1 MKKIDT
7 FQTFARGAKS
17 LVAILLVMLMAV
29 GSLFAQTT
37 YTFSNYT
44 AGTQY
49 AIDEQHVLDDVLT
62 IYTTDCH
69 FRTDQLRIY
78 SSTSHNGFFYSNALP
93 NNIDSISFNIGY
105 KVDNLLVYGSTDGLT
120 WTLVGSIATTENYTD
135 RGIGF
140 GNNEFNYFK
149 CDVEGDQQLRITSFT
164 MFYKTTPEPPTPVIE
179 PTWVTCDQVGIFN
192 TQVDG
197 LVPTCST
204 VGDSTVYH
212 FVYNEDFTQYPFQT
226 PNQDWGADGNV
237 IYVDVAVSRPS
248 EEITGV
254 EVSFGPGTE
263 HIVTFGDVLDPNN
276 GTLGAD
282 RYAALRYFRVAT
294 VVGGQAVGN
303 DTEFHKTA
311 TYKWYTGEELVAIQK
326 LHVVVD
332 AAPVAPTPDIDVDS
346 IATLPYAY
354 NFDEGNDPYFMINN
368 GEAVNKW
375 YVGQAQGFDNNKL
388 YISSN
393 NGTTNKYDVTKAS
406 NVMAYRTVMVPE
418 TGAILS
424 FDYRVNGQANND
436 YLKVNLVKGETTTE
450 IATLQGEND
459 WASFSYDISG
469 EMAGEV
475 CIQFN
480 WVNNATAGEQFPAA
494 IDNISVIE
502 TPCSQPTAL
511 TATVDSTTA
520 VITWVAIEGQTA
532 WNFQYK
538 LANHSEWYTVPATD
552 TTITLTDLQGNS
564 NYEMRVQAVCGENV
578 SAWTTGSFAVDC
590 QNGNISVVV
599 EDVEIGTNGTTNSY
613 LPFYSLY
620 NYAYSQQII
629 DAEEINTT
637 AGNIYSVSFNCSSA
651 PASTSTGNIKIWM
664 ANTTKSVFDNNT
676 DYIDPSTLTLVYEG
690 PSSYAYQTGWNTFTF
705 DTPFEYTG
713 GNVVVAYYEGNG
725 SYNSGS
731 FYVHTTTDNKSIS
744 HYNDTQSAVSYTS
757 PATATGTKYF
767 NTYRNHM
774 KLNMDVT
781 IGSCDDVVACPDPSN
796 LEVSDITPN
805 SAVLTWVAGAEDQT
819 AFILE
824 YQAEGATEWTSVDV
838 NDTTYTLTELAQL
851 TNYSVKVKANC
862 GENNWSEVLTTS
874 FRTIGICLPV
884 TNLETS
890 NVSNTTTLTW
900 TAGGEETAWLVEFKP
915 ATAGEDAWTSIDVS
929 LIPMTTFGG
938 LQGNVDYDVRVKAL
952 CDPEDAE
959 NQSEWATTSFHSGCA
974 AFEVP
979 FTESFAAS
987 TMPTCWENTEFHFS
1001 TSGDGYA
1008 YSYTNGA
1015 ELISPAINIPAENPT
1030 YLSFEVRG
1038 SGSYTVLASY
1048 RGTRADRFAEI
1059 YSGTAPNQNTTV
1071 TIALDDLY
1079 KGRAVNFKVVNNS
1092 TSYQYFYHLT
1102 VNQCPFVATA
1112 LNTSNVTGTTVDLTW
1127 EADEAAANFQV
1138 QYGEQGFTVGEGTT
1152 VDVTDTTAVTIS
1164 ELSYETA
1171 YDFYVRVV
1179 CEGDNGAWAGPVS
1192 ATTAPAC
1199 SDPMNLSFDFTAA
1212 QLHWNNGEW
1221 GTPAQYNV
1229 RYKAENDAEY
1239 NYTSVIPVDMPGYTP
1254 FATISGLASNT
1265 TYEMGVQSVC
1275 GENMESNWVTIMVTT
1290 PCMPIAV
1297 TAENPY
1303 IEGFDGEDF
1312 VPECWSKEDN
1322 GTYAWSRSTSYA
1334 HTGLASANSG
1344 YYGDIYLNMPALS
1357 LPANPAQLSF
1367 WSFNTWPD
1375 DYDKNSVMIST
1386 DGINYTE
1393 IWSPT
1398 SVSQT
1403 WVKTTISLSA
1413 YANQTVY
1420 IAFKYEGDN
1429 AHGWFVDDV
1438 TVEAP
1443 SCSAPDLS
1451 IAGLTATITPGNFG
1465 TPVSY
1470 DLMIGEQTATVTE
1483 TTVDLST
1490 VFTLD
1495 GNTTYQVSVRANCGD
1510 EDYSDWSAA
1519 VSFTTP
1525 CMPISSLPWN
1535 ENFEGFDAS
1544 TVPNC
1549 WDNSA
1554 STSSTLSNYPERI
1567 WGVYSYSGNKMM
1579 RMYNYYVQSGTAL
1592 INSPE
1597 ITLPNTGVY
1606 VLKFDYSHRASC
1618 GAFKV
1623 KVMEVGQTEAVELGS
1638 YTSTGSNDYTNPGT
1652 FTEADPISLAAY
1664 AGRSIVLQF
1673 FSNANFGSG
1682 AIFVDNV
1689 AIEEAPSCMK
1699 PSAITVGTV
1708 TETTA
1713 QVSWTAGGSET
1724 EWEVSYTIGDQTIT
1738 ETTTENPYTIT
1749 GLSASTHYVLPFSVK
1764 AICSATDE
1772 SEVASTELIINTVCG
1787 LAAVP
1792 FAENFDAY
1800 TSTTY
1805 QSTMVMPLCW
1815 NRKYTGTSTTYGAGI
1830 YNSSSY
1836 AVSGTNSLRLYSY
1849 CTTSTSTSYGEVYA
1863 VLPQMDAAINTLM
1876 ISFDAKAHNSTSAY
1890 YGSRLDVGVVTDA
1903 ANPETSFTLIQTIS
1917 APVAGER
1924 FTIPLSDYSG
1934 NGYIAF
1940 RETKEKPEGYTNS
1953 YWYNYTYVDNILVE
1967 AIPTCFVP
1975 SSLTVSEVTDHTA
1988 AVNWADNYDQ
1998 AAYAVE
2004 YMAEGDA
2011 TWTSVS
2017 VDTTYALLND
2027 LQASTNYT
2035 VRVKAVCGTEDES
2048 EYSDVVEFT
2057 TICEHGVQVEFTGTS
2072 TSTYIP
2078 TYGNYNY
2085 SFSQQ
2090 IFKSSEINAATTIS
2104 GFEIEVSNTG
2114 SKARNID
2121 IYMMHTSA
2129 NEITSWLPM
2138 DNAQLVYSGV
2148 VAFTEG
2154 WQQINFDTPF
2164 NYNGTDNLVLIV
2176 DDNTGSWGSYP
2187 TFRTHDGGSNIA
2199 RYYYN
2204 DSYNPDPL
2212 TPGATAAGT
2221 GTTNRNNIRITN
2233 CPEATDL
2240 AITDINTFADA
2251 CDVEGAVT
2259 IGVKNMGY
2267 EGTVSTFEAYYQV
2280 NEETPVHETV
2290 TLATPIAFNEA
2301 ATYTFNQLPAF
2312 TTGENTLT
2320 AWVELT
2326 GDLVDGNN
2334 TKVSAPI
2341 TVLAPIAVPYEEAFT
2356 GLTIN
2361 HGWNPIDANND
2372 GITMNLNNNINYTF
2386 NDEAAADDWMMSP
2399 CIEMAAG
2406 TYTIIYDYK
2415 ANSSLTESFEVFYG
2429 NGAHIADMTNAVA
2442 THTFNN
2448 TTVETATTTI
2458 TIPADGIYNFGFHAT
2473 SLAGNLGFTIDN
2485 FKVYPVNDVIVT
2497 YNELGGTVTP
2507 NGTIAVNYGENLTLN
2522 LVPAPMY
2529 HVAGVWVDDVQVVP
2543 EDGTGAN
2550 FMLYT
2555 LENVTEPHTV
2565 FVDFK
2570 LEFHIFKTVENYR
2583 SDLYSD
2589 FGGAFVPA
2597 ATDTTINPDPFTVNM
2612 VADPHYHLAGLTLS
2626 PMVPDNPEDVFAAVV
2641 NNGDGT
2647 YSYTIDTLV
2656 VANYYVNAI
2665 FRRDTVAINYTA
2677 LTGKGYANDSPVL
2690 NTGDT
2695 YTTWV
2700 DYSVNNDVDTTITFA
2715 GADNYH
2721 VADVIVNGVSQ
2732 GHIDAYTFE
2741 NVTETQTVGIKYGY
2755 KIDALVSNYNTY
2767 GDIAMDDPQGTIV
2780 PTVQYIPEFDPMTVT
2795 GTVAEHFH
2803 LYQLLVNGENR
2814 IDEVVFDADPHSYS
2828 FTMDSVDNNY
2838 TIVAV
2843 VKVDTFAIT
2852 YDVIAGQG
2860 FADASDLLVAPATY
2874 STVVNYG
2881 DNWMSTITPDRGFA
2895 IANVGLD
2902 GENMYT
2908 ISNNQFNFVE
2918 TDHLF
2923 TIIFA
2928 ANTYTVNTNA
2938 YGEGTVSDDTTFV
2951 YDPANPVNYEF
2962 VATPA
2967 EGYYVSAVVINNEEQ
2982 DLTDVEGAYTTTIE
2996 DVADNYVINAHFS
3009 IYTYTMTAEATEG
3022 GTITP
3027 ADAQTVNYGTDFT
3040 YEINAN
3046 EGWYIASTVIDGVT
3060 TTYTQDDALVTLTV
3074 PYTAINA
3081 DHSVSVTFAQFMYT
3095 ITATAGEHGTVN
3107 DATSVNAEVAY
3118 GTNYTLNFTPADNYQ
3133 VADVIVDG
3141 QSVGAVDSY
3150 QFINIT
3156 ANHTVEVS
3164 FEAVMYTL
3172 TATSNTEG
3180 CTITPATTTVQAGS
3194 NVSYTV
3200 SAASGY
3206 HLLNVTANGEEVT
3219 VTNNAFT
3226 INNVQSDY
3234 TIFANFAPN
3243 YVTVTV
3249 NQPAHATIT
3258 PGTMTYAYGA
3268 TPAYMIVPEVGYE
3281 VVSVTAGNAVVP
3293 VTYNNGIGT
3302 FTLDPVH
3309 ADITLT
3315 ATTSIKKF
3323 TITVTQGAN
3332 GTIAPG
3338 TQTNVEYGTSKT
3350 FQITANQYYVVAD
3363 VIVDGS
3369 SRGALTSYTFNNI
3382 TGNHTITAV
3391 FEANCQAPTN
3401 LTAMNIDTT
3410 SALISWVGTA
3420 PSYEVRY
3427 KAADAASYTT
3437 QTVTANSL
3445 QLTGLTPNTLYEYGV
3460 RSVCGANLT
3469 SDWVTNAFTTK
3480 ALPLGPVDGI
3490 ANAEL
3495 SSIKVYS
3502 YQNNVYVVNEEGI
3515 AISNIDIYDIYGK
3528 QVYTGKVLSSPEV
3541 ISLNVANGNY
3551 VVRLATENG
3560 VGVYKV
3566 AIVR

>member
-1 MKKIDT
+1 MK
-7 FQTFARGAKS
+7 
-17 LVAILLVMLMAV
+17 
-29 GSLFAQTT
+29 
-37 YTFSNYT
+37 
-44 AGTQY
+44 
-49 AIDEQHVLDDVLT
+49 
-62 IYTTDCH
+62 
-69 FRTDQLRIY
+69 
-78 SSTSHNGFFYSNALP
+78 P
-93 NNIDSISFNIGY
+93 
-105 KVDNLLVYGSTDGLT
+105 
-120 WTLVGSIATTENYTD
+120 
-135 RGIGF
+135 
-140 GNNEFNYFK
+140 
-149 CDVEGDQQLRITSFT
+149 
-164 MFYKTTPEPPTPVIE
+164 
-179 PTWVTCDQVGIFN
+179 
-192 TQVDG
+192 
-197 LVPTCST
+197 
-204 VGDSTVYH
+204 
-212 FVYNEDFTQYPFQT
+212 
-226 PNQDWGADGNV
+226 
-237 IYVDVAVSRPS
+237 
-248 EEITGV
+248 
-254 EVSFGPGTE
+254 
-263 HIVTFGDVLDPNN
+263 
-276 GTLGAD
+276 
-282 RYAALRYFRVAT
+282 
-294 VVGGQAVGN
+294 
-303 DTEFHKTA
+303 
-311 TYKWYTGEELVAIQK
+311 
-326 LHVVVD
+326 
-332 AAPVAPTPDIDVDS
+332 
-346 IATLPYAY
+346 
-354 NFDEGNDPYFMINN
+354 
-368 GEAVNKW
+368 
-375 YVGQAQGFDNNKL
+375 
-388 YISSN
+388 
-393 NGTTNKYDVTKAS
+393 
-406 NVMAYRTVMVPE
+406 
-418 TGAILS
+418 
-424 FDYRVNGQANND
+424 
-436 YLKVNLVKGETTTE
+436 
-450 IATLQGEND
+450 
-459 WASFSYDISG
+459 
-469 EMAGEV
+469 
-475 CIQFN
+475 
-480 WVNNATAGEQFPAA
+480 
-494 IDNISVIE
+494 
-502 TPCSQPTAL
+502 
-511 TATVDSTTA
+511 
-520 VITWVAIEGQTA
+520 
-532 WNFQYK
+532 
-538 LANHSEWYTVPATD
+538 
-552 TTITLTDLQGNS
+552 
-564 NYEMRVQAVCGENV
+564 
-578 SAWTTGSFAVDC
+578 
-590 QNGNISVVV
+590 
-599 EDVEIGTNGTTNSY
+599 
-613 LPFYSLY
+613 
-620 NYAYSQQII
+620 
-629 DAEEINTT
+629 
-637 AGNIYSVSFNCSSA
+637 
-651 PASTSTGNIKIWM
+651 
-664 ANTTKSVFDNNT
+664 
-676 DYIDPSTLTLVYEG
+676 
-690 PSSYAYQTGWNTFTF
+690 
-705 DTPFEYTG
+705 
-713 GNVVVAYYEGNG
+713 
-725 SYNSGS
+725 
-731 FYVHTTTDNKSIS
+731 
-744 HYNDTQSAVSYTS
+744 
-757 PATATGTKYF
+757 
-767 NTYRNHM
+767 
-774 KLNMDVT
+774 
-781 IGSCDDVVACPDPSN
+781 
-796 LEVSDITPN
+796 
-805 SAVLTWVAGAEDQT
+805 
-819 AFILE
+819 
-824 YQAEGATEWTSVDV
+824 
-838 NDTTYTLTELAQL
+838 
-851 TNYSVKVKANC
+851 
-862 GENNWSEVLTTS
+862 
-874 FRTIGICLPV
+874 
-884 TNLETS
+884 
-890 NVSNTTTLTW
+890 
-900 TAGGEETAWLVEFKP
+900 
-915 ATAGEDAWTSIDVS
+915 
-929 LIPMTTFGG
+929 
-938 LQGNVDYDVRVKAL
+938 
-952 CDPEDAE
+952 
-959 NQSEWATTSFHSGCA
+959 
-974 AFEVP
+974 
-979 FTESFAAS
+979 
-987 TMPTCWENTEFHFS
+987 
-1001 TSGDGYA
+1001 
-1008 YSYTNGA
+1008 
-1015 ELISPAINIPAENPT
+1015 
-1030 YLSFEVRG
+1030 
-1038 SGSYTVLASY
+1038 
-1048 RGTRADRFAEI
+1048 
-1059 YSGTAPNQNTTV
+1059 
-1071 TIALDDLY
+1071 
-1079 KGRAVNFKVVNNS
+1079 
-1092 TSYQYFYHLT
+1092 
-1102 VNQCPFVATA
+1102 
-1112 LNTSNVTGTTVDLTW
+1112 
-1127 EADEAAANFQV
+1127 
-1138 QYGEQGFTVGEGTT
+1138 
-1152 VDVTDTTAVTIS
+1152 
-1164 ELSYETA
+1164 
-1171 YDFYVRVV
+1171 
-1179 CEGDNGAWAGPVS
+1179 
-1192 ATTAPAC
+1192 
-1199 SDPMNLSFDFTAA
+1199 
-1212 QLHWNNGEW
+1212 
-1221 GTPAQYNV
+1221 
-1229 RYKAENDAEY
+1229 
-1239 NYTSVIPVDMPGYTP
+1239 
-1254 FATISGLASNT
+1254 
-1265 TYEMGVQSVC
+1265 
-1275 GENMESNWVTIMVTT
+1275 
-1290 PCMPIAV
+1290 
-1297 TAENPY
+1297 
-1303 IEGFDGEDF
+1303 
-1312 VPECWSKEDN
+1312 
-1322 GTYAWSRSTSYA
+1322 
-1334 HTGLASANSG
+1334 
-1344 YYGDIYLNMPALS
+1344 
-1357 LPANPAQLSF
+1357 
-1367 WSFNTWPD
+1367 
-1375 DYDKNSVMIST
+1375 
-1386 DGINYTE
+1386 
-1393 IWSPT
+1393 
-1398 SVSQT
+1398 
-1403 WVKTTISLSA
+1403 
-1413 YANQTVY
+1413 
-1420 IAFKYEGDN
+1420 
-1429 AHGWFVDDV
+1429 
-1438 TVEAP
+1438 
-1443 SCSAPDLS
+1443 
-1451 IAGLTATITPGNFG
+1451 
-1465 TPVSY
+1465 
-1470 DLMIGEQTATVTE
+1470 
-1483 TTVDLST
+1483 
-1490 VFTLD
+1490 
-1495 GNTTYQVSVRANCGD
+1495 
-1510 EDYSDWSAA
+1510 
-1519 VSFTTP
+1519 
-1525 CMPISSLPWN
+1525 LPW
-1535 ENFEGFDAS
+1535 
-1544 TVPNC
+1544 PPR
-1549 WDNSA
+1549 
-1554 STSSTLSNYPERI
+1554 L
-1567 WGVYSYSGNKMM
+1567 
-1579 RMYNYYVQSGTAL
+1579 
-1592 INSPE
+1592 
-1597 ITLPNTGVY
+1597 
-1606 VLKFDYSHRASC
+1606 
-1618 GAFKV
+1618 
-1623 KVMEVGQTEAVELGS
+1623 
-1638 YTSTGSNDYTNPGT
+1638 
-1652 FTEADPISLAAY
+1652 
-1664 AGRSIVLQF
+1664 
-1673 FSNANFGSG
+1673 
-1682 AIFVDNV
+1682 
-1689 AIEEAPSCMK
+1689 
-1699 PSAITVGTV
+1699 
-1708 TETTA
+1708 
-1713 QVSWTAGGSET
+1713 
-1724 EWEVSYTIGDQTIT
+1724 
-1738 ETTTENPYTIT
+1738 
-1749 GLSASTHYVLPFSVK
+1749 HY
-1764 AICSATDE
+1764 
-1772 SEVASTELIINTVCG
+1772 
-1787 LAAVP
+1787 
-1792 FAENFDAY
+1792 
-1800 TSTTY
+1800 
-1805 QSTMVMPLCW
+1805 
-1815 NRKYTGTSTTYGAGI
+1815 
-1830 YNSSSY
+1830 
-1836 AVSGTNSLRLYSY
+1836 
-1849 CTTSTSTSYGEVYA
+1849 
-1863 VLPQMDAAINTLM
+1863 
-1876 ISFDAKAHNSTSAY
+1876 
-1890 YGSRLDVGVVTDA
+1890 
-1903 ANPETSFTLIQTIS
+1903 
-1917 APVAGER
+1917 
-1924 FTIPLSDYSG
+1924 
-1934 NGYIAF
+1934 
-1940 RETKEKPEGYTNS
+1940 
-1953 YWYNYTYVDNILVE
+1953 
-1967 AIPTCFVP
+1967 
-1975 SSLTVSEVTDHTA
+1975 
-1988 AVNWADNYDQ
+1988 
-1998 AAYAVE
+1998 
-2004 YMAEGDA
+2004 
-2011 TWTSVS
+2011 
-2017 VDTTYALLND
+2017 
-2027 LQASTNYT
+2027 
-2035 VRVKAVCGTEDES
+2035 
-2048 EYSDVVEFT
+2048 
-2057 TICEHGVQVEFTGTS
+2057 
-2072 TSTYIP
+2072 
-2078 TYGNYNY
+2078 
-2085 SFSQQ
+2085 
-2090 IFKSSEINAATTIS
+2090 
-2104 GFEIEVSNTG
+2104 
-2114 SKARNID
+2114 
-2121 IYMMHTSA
+2121 
-2129 NEITSWLPM
+2129 
-2138 DNAQLVYSGV
+2138 
-2148 VAFTEG
+2148 
-2154 WQQINFDTPF
+2154 
-2164 NYNGTDNLVLIV
+2164 
-2176 DDNTGSWGSYP
+2176 
-2187 TFRTHDGGSNIA
+2187 
-2199 RYYYN
+2199 
-2204 DSYNPDPL
+2204 
-2212 TPGATAAGT
+2212 
-2221 GTTNRNNIRITN
+2221 
-2233 CPEATDL
+2233 
-2240 AITDINTFADA
+2240 
-2251 CDVEGAVT
+2251 
-2259 IGVKNMGY
+2259 
-2267 EGTVSTFEAYYQV
+2267 
-2280 NEETPVHETV
+2280 ETV

-2326 GDLVDGNN
+2326 GDAVDANN
-2334 TKVSAPI
+2334 TITSAPI
-2341 TVLAPIAVPYEEAFT
+2341 TVLAPNAVPYEEAFT

-2386 NDEAAADDWMMSP
+2386 NDEIAADDWMMSP

-2442 THTFNN
+2442 AHTFNN
-2448 TTVETATTTI
+2448 TTAETATTTI

-2583 SDLYSD
+2583 ADLYSD
-2589 FGGAFVPA
+2589 LGGAFVPA

-2626 PMVPDNPEDVFAAVV
+2626 PMVPDNPEDVFADVV

-2755 KIDALVSNYNTY
+2755 KIDAIVSNYNTY
-2767 GDIAMDDPQGTIV
+2767 GDIAMDDPQGTIA
-2780 PTVQYIPEFDPMTVT
+2780 PTIQYIPEFDPMTVT

-2860 FADASDLLVAPATY
+2860 YADESDLLVAPATY

-2895 IANVGLD
+2895 IANVDLD

-2967 EGYYVSAVVINNEEQ
+2967 EGYYVSAVVINNVEQ

-3027 ADAQTVNYGTDFT
+3027 ADAQTVNYGTDMT

-3133 VADVIVDG
+3133 VADVVVDG

-3156 ANHTVEVS
+3156 ANHTVDVS

-3200 SAASGY
+3200 SAANGY
-3206 HLLNVTANGEEVT
+3206 HLENVIANGEEVT

-3541 ISLNVANGNY
+3541 ISLSVANGNY